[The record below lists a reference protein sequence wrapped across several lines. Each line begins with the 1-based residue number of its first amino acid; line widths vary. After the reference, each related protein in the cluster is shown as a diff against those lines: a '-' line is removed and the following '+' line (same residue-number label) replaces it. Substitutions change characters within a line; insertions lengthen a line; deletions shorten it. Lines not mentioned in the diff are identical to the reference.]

1 MSTYRRD
8 LDEGQQGEA
17 RAWAA
22 AEGVSVLHAHF
33 YVNLMDADRKEI
45 SKMIHF
51 GNITEMLDM
60 FQDPFGNFANFPT
73 LLQPYLSP
81 IYTKDNNY
89 KVLVITLIL

>member
-17 RAWAA
+17 RAWQQQKGL
-22 AEGVSVLHAHF
+22 GVTCTL
-33 YVNLMDADRKEI
+33 LCEPDGCDRKEI